1 LSEGVAEGRPAAE
14 PRRQTVEMQIIE
26 DDGLVRVVL
35 NGRLDT
41 AGVSRIE
48 SQFFAGIVPRG
59 RPTVVDMGEVP
70 FLASLGIRML
80 ISTARSLST
89 KGARLAMYNPT
100 PGVLEVIEMTSLNEI
115 VPTTE
120 SEAEAIALVRA

>member
-1 LSEGVAEGRPAAE
+1 MMM
-14 PRRQTVEMQIIE
+14 EMQIVE
-26 DDGLVRVVL
+26 DDGFVRVIL

-41 AGVSRIE
+41 AGVSRVE

-59 RPTVVDMGEVP
+59 RPTVIDMSAVP

-89 KGARLAMYNPT
+89 KGAQIAMYGAT
-100 PGVLEVIEMTSLNEI
+100 PGVMEVIEMTSLHEI
-115 VPTTE
+115 VPTAATE
-120 SEAEAIALVRA
+120 TEALALVRA